1 MALAAHHQ
9 PLLAAAHGGDP
20 QALEQ
25 LLKISRPDIRRYAQ
39 QHCLLS
45 DVDDAVQE
53 ALLIVSRKLP
63 QLRVLAAFSGWAIRL
78 VQRECRRLGRV
89 ALRYDPYDEE
99 QLAQWLVSHDEP
111 GLRRELVAAL
121 ESLPAHYRQ
130 VMLLRDVEE
139 LTIEEIADR
148 TGLTRANVKSRLHR
162 ARALAREYLLGG
174 RPAAPAR

>member
-1 MALAAHHQ
+1 MALAAEHL

-20 QALEQ
+20 RALEQ

-53 ALLIVSRKLP
+53 ALLIVARKLP

-89 ALRYDPYDEE
+89 TLRYDPYDEE
-99 QLAQWLVSHDEP
+99 KLEQWLVVRDEAR
-111 GLRRELVAAL
+111 LRVELAAAL
-121 ESLPAHYRQ
+121 ESLPAHYRE
-130 VMLLRDVEE
+130 VMLLRDLEE
-139 LTIEEIADR
+139 LTIAEIAAR
-148 TGLTRANVKSRLHR
+148 TGLTGANVKSRLHR
-162 ARALAREYLLGG
+162 ARALAREYLL
-174 RPAAPAR
+174 PP

>member
-1 MALAAHHQ
+1 MALAAQHQ

-25 LLKISRPDIRRYAQ
+25 LLRISRPDIRRYAQ

-63 QLRVLAAFSGWAIRL
+63 SLRVMAAFSGWVIRL
-78 VQRECRRLGRV
+78 VQRECRRLGRIT
-89 ALRYDPYDEE
+89 LRYDPYDEE
-99 QLAQWLVSHDEP
+99 KLAQWLVTHDEP

-121 ESLPAHYRQ
+121 ESLPVHYRE
-130 VMLLRDVEE
+130 VMLLRDLEE
-139 LTIEEIADR
+139 MTIEEIADQ
-148 TGLTRANVKSRLHR
+148 TGLTRPNVKSRLHR

-174 RPAAPAR
+174 RPGG

>member
-1 MALAAHHQ
+1 MALAAEHQ

-20 QALEQ
+20 RALDA
-25 LLKISRPDIRRYAQ
+25 LLKLTRPDIRRYAQ
-39 QHCLLS
+39 RHCLLS

-63 QLRVLAAFSGWAIRL
+63 SLRVLAAFSGWAFVL

-99 QLAQWLVSHDEP
+99 RLELWLGSHSET
-111 GLRRELVAAL
+111 GLRLELAAAL
-121 ESLPAHYRQ
+121 ESLPAHYRE

-139 LTIEEIADR
+139 LTIDEIAAHI
-148 TGLTRANVKSRLHR
+148 GLTRANVKSRLHR
-162 ARALAREYLLGG
+162 ARAMAREYLLG
-174 RPAAPAR
+174 RPGGTG

>member
-1 MALAAHHQ
+1 MALATQHL

-20 QALEQ
+20 RALEQ
-25 LLKISRPDIRRYAQ
+25 LLRLTRPDIRRYAQ

-78 VQRECRRLGRV
+78 VQRECRRLGRL
-89 ALRYDPYDEE
+89 ALRYDPYHEE
-99 QLAQWLVSHDEP
+99 KLEQWLVVHDEA
-111 GLRRELVAAL
+111 GLRWELAAAL
-121 ESLPAHYRQ
+121 ESLPAHYRE

-139 LTIEEIADR
+139 LTIEEIAGR
-148 TGLTRANVKSRLHR
+148 TGLTRPNVKSRLHR

-174 RPAAPAR
+174 RPGG

>member
-1 MALAAHHQ
+1 MALAAQHL
-9 PLLAAAHGGDP
+9 PLLTAAHGGDP
-20 QALEQ
+20 LALDQ
-25 LLKISRPDIRRYAQ
+25 LLRVTRPDIRRYAQ
-39 QHCLLS
+39 RHCLMS

-63 QLRVLAAFSGWAIRL
+63 QLRVLAAFSGWLVRL

-99 QLAQWLVSHDEP
+99 QLAQWLVTHDET

-121 ESLPAHYRQ
+121 ESLPAHYRE
-130 VMLLRDVEE
+130 VMLLRDMEE
-139 LTIEEIADR
+139 LTIEEIAGR

-162 ARALAREYLLGG
+162 ARTLAREYLLGG
-174 RPAAPAR
+174 RPAAG

>member
-1 MALAAHHQ
+1 MALAEQHL

-20 QALEQ
+20 RALEQ
-25 LLKISRPDIRRYAQ
+25 LLRIARPDIRRYAQ
-39 QHCLLS
+39 RHCLLS

-53 ALLIVSRKLP
+53 ALLIVARKLP

-99 QLAQWLVSHDEP
+99 QLAQWLGVHTEA

-121 ESLPAHYRQ
+121 ESLPAHYRE
-130 VMLLRDVEE
+130 VMLLRDVQDM
-139 LTIEEIADR
+139 TIAEIATQ
-148 TGLTRANVKSRLHR
+148 TGLTRPNVKSRLRR
-162 ARALAREYLLGG
+162 ARTLAREYLLG
-174 RPAAPAR
+174 RPADA

>member
-1 MALAAHHQ
+1 MALATQHQ
-9 PLLAAAHGGDP
+9 PLLTAAHGGDP
-20 QALEQ
+20 RALEQ

-63 QLRVLAAFSGWAIRL
+63 SLRVLAAFSGWLIRL
-78 VQRECRRLGRV
+78 VQRECRRLGRLT
-89 ALRYDPYDEE
+89 LRYDPYEE
-99 QLAQWLVSHDEP
+99 EKLEQWLVVRDEV

-121 ESLPAHYRQ
+121 ESLPAHYLE
-130 VMLLRDVEE
+130 VMLLRDLEE
-139 LTIEEIADR
+139 LTIEEIAAR
-148 TGLTRANVKSRLHR
+148 TGLTRPNVKSRLHR

-174 RPAAPAR
+174 KPASV

>member
-1 MALAAHHQ
+1 MALAPQHQ

-20 QALEQ
+20 AALEQ

-78 VQRECRRLGRV
+78 VQRECRRLGRLT
-89 ALRYDPYDEE
+89 LRYDPYDEE
-99 QLAQWLVSHDEP
+99 KLGQWLVTHDEP

-121 ESLPAHYRQ
+121 ESLPAHYRE

-139 LTIEEIADR
+139 LTIEEIASP
-148 TGLTRANVKSRLHR
+148 TGLTRPNVKSRLHR
-162 ARALAREYLLGG
+162 ARAMAREYLLGA
-174 RPAAPAR
+174 RPAS

>member
-1 MALAAHHQ
+1 MALAPQHQ

-20 QALEQ
+20 RALEQ

-63 QLRVLAAFSGWAIRL
+63 SLRVLAAFSGWLIRL
-78 VQRECRRLGRV
+78 VQRECRRLGRLT
-89 ALRYDPYDEE
+89 LRYDPYDEE
-99 QLAQWLVSHDEP
+99 KLAQWLVVRDEV

-121 ESLPAHYRQ
+121 ESLPSHYLE
-130 VMLLRDVEE
+130 VMLLRDLEE
-139 LTIEEIADR
+139 LTIEEIAAR
-148 TGLTRANVKSRLHR
+148 TGLTRPNVKSRLHR

-174 RPAAPAR
+174 KPAGV

>member
-1 MALAAHHQ
+1 MGLADRHL

-20 QALEQ
+20 AALEQ
-25 LLKISRPDIRRYAQ
+25 LLRLSRPDIRRYAQ

-63 QLRVLAAFSGWAIRL
+63 SLRVLAAFSGWMIRL

-89 ALRYDPYDEE
+89 TLRYDPYDEE
-99 QLAQWLVSHDEP
+99 KLEQWLVAHDEP
-111 GLRRELVAAL
+111 ALRRELVAAL
-121 ESLPAHYRQ
+121 ESLPVHYRE

-139 LTIEEIADR
+139 LSIEEIAAR
-148 TGLTRANVKSRLHR
+148 TGLTRPNVKSRLHR

-174 RPAAPAR
+174 RPGV

>member
-1 MALAAHHQ
+1 MALAAHHL

-25 LLKISRPDIRRYAQ
+25 LLRVTRPDIRRYAQ

-63 QLRVLAAFSGWAIRL
+63 QLRVMAAFSGWAIRL

-89 ALRYDPYDEE
+89 TLRYDPYDEDR
-99 QLAQWLVSHDEP
+99 LAQWLVVRDEA

-121 ESLPAHYRQ
+121 ESLPAHYRE

-139 LTIEEIADR
+139 LTIEEIAAR
-148 TGLTRANVKSRLHR
+148 TGLSRPNVKSRLHR

-174 RPAAPAR
+174 RPGG

>member
-9 PLLAAAHGGDP
+9 PLLAAAHAGDP

-25 LLKISRPDIRRYAQ
+25 LLRIARPDIRRYAQ

-53 ALLIVSRKLP
+53 ALLTVARKLP

-89 ALRYDPYDEE
+89 TLRYDPYDEE
-99 QLAQWLVSHDEP
+99 RLEQWLVVRDTAS
-111 GLRRELVAAL
+111 LRVELVAAL
-121 ESLPAHYRQ
+121 ESLPAHYRE
-130 VMLLRDVEE
+130 VMLLRDLEE
-139 LTIEEIADR
+139 LTIAEIAAR
-148 TGLTRANVKSRLHR
+148 TGLTGANVKSRLHR
-162 ARALAREYLLGG
+162 ARALAREYLL
-174 RPAAPAR
+174 AP

>member
-1 MALAAHHQ
+1 MALAAQHQ

-20 QALEQ
+20 LALEQ
-25 LLKISRPDIRRYAQ
+25 LLKITRPDIRRYAQ
-39 QHCLLS
+39 RHCLIS

-63 QLRVLAAFSGWAIRL
+63 SLRVLAAFSGWAFRL
-78 VQRECRRLGRV
+78 VQRECRRLGRI

-99 QLAQWLVSHDEP
+99 KLEQWLVTHTEA
-111 GLRRELVAAL
+111 GLRLELAAAL

-139 LTIEEIADR
+139 LSIEEIATH

-174 RPAAPAR
+174 KPDPV